1 MIWQSSNS
9 NSEYLYGFTPKIHLP
24 IYSQCTPSLPPKNLR
39 EPQGFLMF
47 LGGGER
53 MYWEQMGLN
62 SSPKSYVT
70 VKKLFIS
77 EKTQQRFSVG

>member
-1 MIWQSSNS
+1 
-9 NSEYLYGFTPKIHLP
+9 
-24 IYSQCTPSLPPKNLR
+24 
-39 EPQGFLMF
+39 MF

-77 EKTQQRFSVG
+77 EKTQQRFSVGWWYLIKSDIQATDI